1 MTPLAASPVGASP
14 VDLIAGAASDPAV
27 RADLRLHARA
37 RLGRYLPG
45 RPATVR
51 EQLIED
57 AVQEA
62 LRRAIN
68 RRADYDPARSTPT
81 GWLNG
86 FLDKVLS
93 EECRKVRR
101 APAQPPDPDDWDPL
115 DRRVGDPAE
124 LRELLERISPEAREI
139 VIQHHL
145 EGRGHAEI
153 AGRLG
158 ISEGASRVR
167 LARAMN
173 ELKRAAAKEAG
184 R

>member
-1 MTPLAASPVGASP
+1 MTSLAASRVGEVP
-14 VDLIAGAASDPAV
+14 VDPIDRAASDLMV
-27 RADLRLHARA
+27 RADLQKHARA
-37 RLGRYLPG
+37 RLGRYLSG
-45 RPATVR
+45 RPAAVR
-51 EQLIED
+51 EQFIED

-68 RRADYDPARSTPT
+68 ARAEYDPARATPT
-81 GWLNG
+81 GWFNG

-93 EECRKVRR
+93 EECRKLRR
-101 APAQPPDPDDWDPL
+101 APVQPDPDDWDPL
-115 DRRVGDPAE
+115 DRRMGDPTE
-124 LRELLERISPEAREI
+124 LRELLALISPEACEI
-139 VIQHHL
+139 VTLHHL
-145 EGRGHAEI
+145 DERSHAEI
-153 AGRLG
+153 AARLG